1 MKTAT
6 IEIGGVEYLA
16 VFNNRVLTNMENA
29 GIRMEDLQKEKPITN
44 ILKMLA
50 FMIDA
55 GNRYAAANKIG
66 DYPSIDFDTLI
77 DCTDQTD
84 YPRFVE
90 IISACMAGE
99 RQVDAIPGKKQDA
112 DQDEARTD

>member
-77 DCTDQTD
+77 DCTDQND
-84 YPRFVE
+84 YNRFLE
-90 IISACMAGE
+90 TITACIAGE
-99 RQVDAIPGKKQDA
+99 RQVEAIPGKKQDA
-112 DQDEARTD
+112 EQDEARTD

>member
-1 MKTAT
+1 MKTAK

-16 VFNNRVLTNMENA
+16 LFNNRVLINMENE
-29 GIRMEDLQKEKPITN
+29 GIKIEDLQKNKPVTN

-50 FMIDA
+50 YMIDA
-55 GNRYAAANKIG
+55 GSRYAAASKIG
-66 DYPSIDFDTLI
+66 DYPAIDFDTLI

-99 RQVDAIPGKKQDA
+99 RQVDAIPGKKPDA

>member
-1 MKTAT
+1 MKTAK
-6 IEIGGVEYLA
+6 IEIGGIVYLT
-16 VFNNRVLTNMENA
+16 VFNNRVLTNMEDA
-29 GIRMEDLQKEKPITN
+29 GIKIEDLQKDKPITN
-44 ILKMLA
+44 ILKMLS

-55 GNRYAAANKIG
+55 GSRYAAANKIG
-66 DYPSIDFDTLI
+66 NYPAIDFDTLI

-90 IISACMAGE
+90 IISDCMNGE
-99 RQVDAIPGKKQDA
+99 RQVDAIPGKKADA